1 MKLSRFLDLHDYS
14 ATDCANGVG
23 VAVSCI
29 TRLLNGERL
38 VGLKTAVE
46 IEKWSGGQVTP
57 KDLLTERKR
66 YAYT

>member
-1 MKLSRFLDLHDYS
+1 MKLSTYLRDHDLT

-46 IEKWSGGQVTP
+46 IEKWSGGKIAP
-57 KDLLTERKR
+57 RDLLTERKNH
-66 YAYT
+66 A